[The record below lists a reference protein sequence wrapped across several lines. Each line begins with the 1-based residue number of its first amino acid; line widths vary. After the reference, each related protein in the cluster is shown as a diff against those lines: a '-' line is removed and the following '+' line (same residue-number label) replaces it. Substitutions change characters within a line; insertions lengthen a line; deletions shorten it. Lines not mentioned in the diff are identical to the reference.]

1 MTTTRRATKT
11 DTTRAKPTAAP
22 IRELPSGGSAKFP
35 PRRRDPRLRVGCRI
49 LLCGIVSTMMPLK
62 ANVAEAPAASPPRTE
77 ASAPAGKTSKE
88 RLGGKATDEQ
98 RVDNCKVPPA
108 QWGPKTRPSSCS
120 SGSSPMPTR

>member
-1 MTTTRRATKT
+1 MTTTRRATKA
-11 DTTRAKPTAAP
+11 DTTRAEPIAAP

-35 PRRRDPRLRVGCRI
+35 PRRSGPRLRVGCDI
-49 LLCGIVSTMMPLK
+49 LLCGIVSTMMSLQAK
-62 ANVAEAPAASPPRTE
+62 AAEAQEANPPRTE
-77 ASAPAGKTSKE
+77 ASAPAGKTGKE

-120 SGSSPMPTR
+120 SGSSSMPIR